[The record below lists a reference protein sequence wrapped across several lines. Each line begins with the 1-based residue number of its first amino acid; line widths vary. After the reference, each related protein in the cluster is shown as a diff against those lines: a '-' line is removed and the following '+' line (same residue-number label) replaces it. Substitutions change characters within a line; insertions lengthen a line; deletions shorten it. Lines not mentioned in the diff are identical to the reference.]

1 MHRRTL
7 LRGSLALAL
16 GLPAMTAAESE
27 PWDVVVLGAGLA
39 GISAAVSAREAGAE
53 RVLILE
59 KTAVAGGHAL
69 LAPGTIASAR
79 PEVPNDV
86 MRMARE
92 IVERG
97 GADADPALA
106 LSLSAGS
113 IAARRRLES
122 LGVDW
127 IPQAHWAV
135 GAASPRTLTPR
146 TAMGGYEFVQLLSAE
161 AVRRGIGTLFGMR
174 ATGLRREKSGRLTV
188 EARPVTPEEV
198 LTAELAPARHNDRV
212 MHFEARAV
220 VIATGGW
227 GANRRMR
234 RRYAPDI
241 SDSVATTADPQG
253 LFGDPAT
260 GDGIRIGED
269 FGADLTGM
277 QHVQLIP
284 YAGGRTTD
292 VAGGE
297 IWIDDS
303 AARFVS
309 EGESFAVVRQAM
321 EERGIDHFWALSD
334 ASTLKNAGIGSK
346 LASGLVHECKTL
358 EEAAV
363 RAKLPIEALRRTV
376 ARWNDSVKQGRDADT
391 GRPLLH
397 ARPIAVP
404 PFYIG
409 RETLLVHFTSGGLRV
424 DARTEVL
431 DRRGR
436 PIDGLFAAGEVM
448 GGIHGRDRL
457 SGNAITAA
465 LVFGDIAGREAA
477 DCALRRR

>member
-161 AVRRGIGTLFGMR
+161 AVRHGIGTLFGMR

-188 EARPVTPEEV
+188 EARPVMPEEV
-198 LTAELAPARHNDRV
+198 LTAELAPARRNDRV
-212 MHFEARAV
+212 MHF
-220 VIATGGW
+220 
-227 GANRRMR
+227 
-234 RRYAPDI
+234 
-241 SDSVATTADPQG
+241 ATTADPQG

-277 QHVQLIP
+277 PHVQLIP

-303 AARFVS
+303 AARFVF